1 MRPGI
6 GPLAPPSSVMYKR
19 LTGLQGRA
27 ASDLWM
33 ANRGNQV
40 LLVLFLLSPGALPRR
55 IDEVA

>member
-6 GPLAPPSSVMYKR
+6 GPLALPSSVMYKR

-27 ASDLWM
+27 GVRPLDGY
-33 ANRGNQV
+33 RGNQV